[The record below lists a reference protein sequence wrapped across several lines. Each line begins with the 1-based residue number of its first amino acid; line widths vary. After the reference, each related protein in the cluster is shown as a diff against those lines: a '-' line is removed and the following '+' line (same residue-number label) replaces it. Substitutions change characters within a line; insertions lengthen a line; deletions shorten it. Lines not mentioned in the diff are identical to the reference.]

1 MARPSLPL
9 IVLRPDKVNK
19 PFFLLLSLFFLC
31 APLSVSAEEIHIAV
45 ASNFSPILKIISQHF
60 EQKTGHKIILVSGS
74 SGKHYAQ
81 IINGAP
87 FELYFSADTKRPYL
101 LDKQGLIQAGSR
113 FTYAIGKLVLWS
125 PQTDLVDKD
134 AQVLHTAK
142 FRYLAVANPKL
153 APYGKA
159 AQQVLMEYGLWHK
172 LRSRMVR
179 GENIG
184 QTFQFV
190 KSGNAELGFVAFSQI
205 KSPDNRIKGS
215 FWRVPESLYTAIEQ
229 QAVLLKDN
237 NTARAFLNYIKQ
249 DEAQNIIHS
258 FGYGIP

>member
-1 MARPSLPL
+1 MPL
-9 IVLRPDKVNK
+9 IHLKLKLVNK
-19 PFFLLLSLFFLC
+19 YFFLLPVFLLLL
-31 APLSVSAEEIHIAV
+31 AVHVAAEEIHIAV
-45 ASNFSPILKIISQHF
+45 ASNFSTTLKQIASRF
-60 EQKTGHKIILVSGS
+60 EADTGHKIILVSGS

-87 FELYFSADTKRPYL
+87 FQLYFSADVKRPYL

-125 PQTDLVDKD
+125 PQINLVDKE
-134 AQVLHTAK
+134 AQVLQNGK
-142 FRYLAVANPKL
+142 FRYLAAANAKL

-159 AQQVLMEYGLWHK
+159 AQQVLSKRGLWAK
-172 LRSRMVR
+172 LHSRIVR

-205 KSPDNRIKGS
+205 KSPDKLPEGS
-215 FWRVPESLYTAIEQ
+215 FWQVPESLYTAIEQ

-237 NTARAFLNYIKQ
+237 NTARAFLDYIKQ
-249 DEAQNIIHS
+249 DEAQTIIRAY
-258 FGYGIP
+258 GYGTP